1 MGAPYNK
8 KNWGRLRHRMVDV
21 QIIGRGITDHRV
33 LQAMRAVP
41 RHRFVPKEWRADSYE
56 DVPLPIGGGQ
66 TISQPYVVAHVTEM
80 LQVTLDDS
88 VLEIGTGSGYQAA
101 VLARLTQR
109 VFTVECIPALAQA
122 AADRLS
128 AAGVENVEVLT
139 MDGGAGLPQHA
150 PFPAILVSAAAPRVP
165 RPLLAQLANGGRLVA
180 PVGPRHRQYLQ
191 RWTKEG
197 AHWKKEALTPVRFV
211 PLTGNWG
218 VEL

>member
-122 AADRLS
+122 AADRLGYHLAKES
-128 AAGVENVEVLT
+128 PDMVKTVSSRYLT
-139 MDGGAGLPQHA
+139 
-150 PFPAILVSAAAPRVP
+150 R
-165 RPLLAQLANGGRLVA
+165 R
-180 PVGPRHRQYLQ
+180 
-191 RWTKEG
+191 
-197 AHWKKEALTPVRFV
+197 
-211 PLTGNWG
+211 
-218 VEL
+218 